1 MQRRG
6 LLTAVPALAL
16 AALGE
21 PVRAQNKPI
30 RLIVPYPPGGP
41 LDIVARALAEKT
53 HDTLGPVIVD
63 NRPGAGLGQPR
74 RRPGRESRA
83 RRHDDR
89 DGRGRHHAI
98 NPWLFKKM
106 PYDALHDFTPP
117 ITGVAQVPNVLVM
130 NTANADK
137 LGIRTLA
144 DLVTIREEE
153 PGQAELRLRRQ
164 RQRLATSRARCSSRR
179 PASSWSTFRTPAAT
193 RRSSR

>member
-53 HDTLGPVIVD
+53 HDTVGPVIVD
-63 NRPGAGLGQPR
+63 NRPGAGGNLGADQ
-74 RRPGRESRA
+74 A
-83 RRHDDR
+83 AKAAA
-89 DGRGRHHAI
+89 DGTTIVMGAVATHAI
-98 NPWLFKKM
+98 NPWLYKKM
-106 PYDALHDFTPP
+106 PYDALHDFTP

-130 NTANADK
+130 NTANANK

-144 DLVTIREEE
+144 DLVGYAKKN
-153 PGQAELRLRRQ
+153 PGKLNYGSGGNGSAGHLAGEMFKSQA
-164 RQRLATSRARCSSRR
+164 RASMC
-179 PASSWSTFRTPAAT
+179 
-193 RRSSR
+193 